1 MANTCIPGD
10 VTELM
15 VSVNGAQK
23 GMLDARRSVS
33 YLSGKL

>member
-10 VTELM
+10 VTELG
-15 VSVNGAQK
+15 VAVNGAQK
-23 GMLDARRSVS
+23 GMPGARRTVS